1 MSDFEYDNNNT
12 GAFGNISQGG
22 FNTEHAGSSQRQT
35 TTQVRQSLTPV
46 TIKQINDAT
55 QPVPDGEFK
64 VNNVELNMISF
75 VGVVRNVENTNASIA
90 VTIEDGTG
98 SIDVRKWVDETISSA
113 EEDFEKYNEMKGKY
127 VYVGGSLKQFN
138 NRKTVQNASISLIT
152 DSNQIVYHHLSA
164 IEHHL
169 KAQGITVADAA
180 SAGAGQATNS
190 TAVLKEA
197 SRTMPD
203 GVPVDYVAEK
213 LSITKEES
221 QFQLLKLNDEGKAY
235 AGYDDNSYLVI

>member
-1 MSDFEYDNNNT
+1 MLDRLSVK
-12 GAFGNISQGG
+12 Q
-22 FNTEHAGSSQRQT
+22 QP
-35 TTQVRQSLTPV
+35 VRQSLTPV

-127 VYVGGSLKQFN
+127 VYVGG
-138 NRKTVQNASISLIT
+138 
-152 DSNQIVYHHLSA
+152 H
-164 IEHHL
+164 
-169 KAQGITVADAA
+169 
-180 SAGAGQATNS
+180 
-190 TAVLKEA
+190 
-197 SRTMPD
+197 
-203 GVPVDYVAEK
+203 
-213 LSITKEES
+213 
-221 QFQLLKLNDEGKAY
+221 
-235 AGYDDNSYLVI
+235 